1 MNWPKEYLGMI
12 ESGDEVVSQK
22 VRQVYE
28 RECLWMDHPPSDFP
42 FRFDP
47 ELGQHHID
55 FMEKFC
61 RQSKG
66 RWGGKPIRFEP
77 FQKAKLQ
84 LIFGWVE
91 IETGFR
97 RFREVDDLRGRKCG
111 KSTETAAVEWD
122 VALNDREA
130 GPEIYCTANKKD
142 QAKIIFEECVNMR
155 MQSNALAAVSKKRQS
170 DIYLP
175 MVMGFIKAL
184 ASDTSTMDGLN
195 THFFSL
201 DEFHEQKTRKLY
213 DVMIQSQ
220 TARDQPLAWLISTNG
235 FVREGFFDDIYE
247 YASNVAAWVPG
258 YEDYR
263 LLPLIYE
270 LDART
275 EWDKPECWAKANPGL
290 GKIKKIKTLA
300 ENVAKAKRDPT
311 FLPTILTKDFNIP
324 ENSASAWLSHDA
336 YMNETVMDMDFLRNS
351 YAVGGCDLS
360 ATTDLTCATLLIRK
374 PNDNRFFVLQKYF
387 LPAARVDKVEQN
399 DKREAPYKLWAEKGW
414 LSISPGATVNF
425 HAVTE
430 WFVEMVKVYNIRPL
444 YIGYDA
450 ALSGYW
456 REEMEEY
463 GFNMEKIRQGPY
475 TWTYPFKELAGMF
488 QEHRIVYQNNPMLRW
503 CLQNTGV
510 KSLNKDGIESQQPV
524 KVASNR
530 RIDGTVSLL
539 NAFTCFK
546 NNEEDYLKY
555 VK

>member
-12 ESGDEVVSQK
+12 ESGDEVVSNK
-22 VRQVYE
+22 VRKVYE
-28 RECLWMDHPPSDFP
+28 RECRWMDHPPADFP

-47 ELGQHHID
+47 ELGEHHIK

-66 RWGGKPIRFEP
+66 RWGGKLLQFEP

-84 LIFGWVE
+84 LVFGWVE
-91 IETGFR
+91 IDTCLR
-97 RFREVDDLRGRKCG
+97 RFREVDDIRARKCG

-122 VALNDREA
+122 VALNDHEA

-155 MQSNALAAVSKKRQS
+155 TQSNALAAVSKKRQS

-175 MVMGFIKAL
+175 LSMGFIKAL

-201 DEFHEQKTRKLY
+201 DEFHEQKNRRLY

-220 TARDQPLAWLISTNG
+220 SAREQPLAWLISTNG
-235 FVREGFFDDIYE
+235 FVREEFFDDIYE
-247 YASNVAAWVPG
+247 YAANVAEWAVG

-270 LDART
+270 LDARS
-275 EWDKPECWAKANPGL
+275 EWTNPMAWGKANPGL

-300 ENVAKAKRDPT
+300 ENVAKAQRDPT
-311 FLPTILTKDFNIP
+311 FLPTVLTKDFNIP
-324 ENSASAWLSHDA
+324 ENSASAWLTYES
-336 YMNETVMDMDFLRNS
+336 YTNKTVVDMEMLRNS

-360 ATTDLTCATLLIRK
+360 ATTDLTCATLIIRK
-374 PNDNRFFVLQKYF
+374 PNDNRFFILQKYF
-387 LPAARVDKVEQN
+387 LPKSRVDKVEIN
-399 DKREAPYKLWAEKGW
+399 DKREAPYKLWAEQGW
-414 LSISPGATVNF
+414 LSLSDGATVDF

-430 WFVEMVKVYNIRPL
+430 WFLDMVKLYNIRPL

-456 REEMEEY
+456 REEMESY

-488 QEHRIVYQNNPMLRW
+488 MEHRIVYQNNPILRW
-503 CLQNTGV
+503 CLGNTGV

-524 KVASNR
+524 KVASIR

-539 NAFTCFK
+539 NAYTCFK
-546 NNEEDYLKY
+546 NNEEDYMKY

>member
-28 RECLWMDHPPSDFP
+28 RECLWMDHPPKDFP
-42 FRFDP
+42 YQFVP

-55 FMEKFC
+55 FMERFC
-61 RQSKG
+61 KMSKG

-91 IETGFR
+91 IDTGLR

-122 VALNDREA
+122 IALNDRES

-175 MVMGFIKAL
+175 MTMGFIKAL

-195 THFFSL
+195 SHFFSL

-213 DVMIQSQ
+213 DVMIQSM

-235 FVREGFFDDIYE
+235 FVRECFFDEVYE
-247 YASNVAAWVPG
+247 YASNVAAWLPG
-258 YEDYR
+258 FEDYR

-270 LDART
+270 LDARN

-300 ENVAKAKRDPT
+300 ENVAKAQRDPT

-324 ENSASAWLSHDA
+324 ENSASAWLSHEA
-336 YMNETVMDMDFLRNS
+336 YMNETVMDMEFLRNS

-374 PNDNRFFVLQKYF
+374 PNDSRFFVLQKYF
-387 LPAARVDKVEQN
+387 LPQARVEKVEQN

-414 LSISPGATVNF
+414 LSLSPGATVDF

-456 REEMEEY
+456 REEMENY

-539 NAFTCFK
+539 NAYTCFK